1 MSEEEK
7 EWWWVFFSNFLFSSR
22 DHKNK
27 SQSDK
32 TWIKKQ
38 LFQTR
43 AGLFPRPSL
52 PSWARKT
59 MRWHLFERW
68 NETEHGS
75 LSLSLSLSHSSSL
88 FRKSHGERSR
98 RERNQRKSALLEK
111 RDHTRSKKNYILRG
125 IIHFLPYAYPLERMC
140 LRTSSVAPCVKST

>member
-75 LSLSLSLSHSSSL
+75 LSLSLALVVTISKESERDRAERETKGKVRSWKKETTHAAKKIISSWDYTFSSL
-88 FRKSHGERSR
+88 CVPVGENVFAHILGR
-98 RERNQRKSALLEK
+98 AL
-111 RDHTRSKKNYILRG
+111 R
-125 IIHFLPYAYPLERMC
+125 
-140 LRTSSVAPCVKST
+140 